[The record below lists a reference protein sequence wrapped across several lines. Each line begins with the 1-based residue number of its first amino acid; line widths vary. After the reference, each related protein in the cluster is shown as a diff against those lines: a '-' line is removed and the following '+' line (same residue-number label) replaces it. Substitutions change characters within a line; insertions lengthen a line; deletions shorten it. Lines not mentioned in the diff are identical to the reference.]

1 MSKRRAKLTV
11 FLSKNIMR
19 LMLRQ
24 AFFFFFLIVVAGSR
38 NEKSVTSAN
47 KAVCMWQPMHT
58 GQEVSA
64 KNFIQPFCLMC
75 TCEVRRADVG
85 VSSSCSCR
93 VSTWRRAAL
102 PRTAFHLVLTVG

>member
-24 AFFFFFLIVVAGSR
+24 AFFFFFFLIVVAGSR

-75 TCEVRRADVG
+75 TCEVG
-85 VSSSCSCR
+85 
-93 VSTWRRAAL
+93 
-102 PRTAFHLVLTVG
+102 VLTWGFHPPAPAGLAHGEGQRFQELLSTLF